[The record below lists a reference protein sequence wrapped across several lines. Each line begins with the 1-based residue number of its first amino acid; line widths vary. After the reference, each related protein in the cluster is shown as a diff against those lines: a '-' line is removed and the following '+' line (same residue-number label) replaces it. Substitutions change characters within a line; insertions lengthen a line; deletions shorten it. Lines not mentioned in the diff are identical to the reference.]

1 MDLQASTAISASG
14 LRAQNARM
22 KVIAENIANAD
33 STINAAGTGPYQRKM
48 IAFRAEVDKA
58 SGAASVKVD
67 RVAADRVT
75 PYRMAFEP
83 GHPLADEQ
91 GLVKYPNVDIAI
103 ESTDMR
109 EATRA
114 YEANLMAI
122 DTARQMMSRSLDL
135 LR

>member
-1 MDLQASTAISASG
+1 MDLKDASMISASG
-14 LRAQNARM
+14 LRVQSARM
-22 KVIAENIANAD
+22 KVLAENIANAD

-48 IAFRAEVDKA
+48 IAFRAALNK
-58 SGAASVKVD
+58 SGAAEVKVD
-67 RVAADRVT
+67 RVAPDRQT
-75 PYRMAFEP
+75 PYRLAYDP
-83 GHPLADEQ
+83 SHPLADAQ
-91 GLVKYPNVDIAI
+91 GLVRFPNVDIAI

-122 DTARQMMSRSLDL
+122 DTTRQMMARSMDL

>member
-1 MDLQASTAISASG
+1 MDLQAATAISATG

-48 IAFRAEVDKA
+48 IAFRAQMDA
-58 SGAASVKVD
+58 TSGAAAVKVD
-67 RVAADRVT
+67 RVGADKVT
-75 PYRMAFEP
+75 PYRLAYEP
-83 GHPLADEQ
+83 GHPLADAQ
-91 GLVKYPNVDIAI
+91 GLVKYPNVDIAV
-103 ESTDMR
+103 ESADMR

>member
-48 IAFRAEVDKA
+48 IAFKAHMDKA

-67 RVAADRVT
+67 RVGTDQKT
-75 PYRMAFEP
+75 PYRLAFEP

-103 ESTDMR
+103 ESADMR